1 MKVFGISIEGDTLD
15 SIVSRIKEAKQ
26 ALWIV
31 TANPEIL
38 LEARRDVAYAH
49 AIAQADVRSV
59 DGAGLAM
66 IGRLFGAR
74 WSRVTGVELGE
85 RLIAYAYEH
94 KLKVGFLGGF
104 AGVARLSAERWS
116 HAYPGL
122 QVLAEEGGRV
132 ASDGVDDEKGEE
144 ARHRLTL
151 FAPDILLVAF
161 GHPKQ
166 ERWIARYASDFPS
179 LKVVVGVGGTFD
191 YWAKRIP
198 RAPRFLQTLGLEWTW
213 RLCLEPRRITR
224 ILRAVVLFPVFAVVD
239 QLFS

>member
-1 MKVFGISIEGDTLD
+1 MNVFGISIEGGALE
-15 SIVSRIKEAKQ
+15 SMMARIKEAKQ
-26 ALWIV
+26 TLWIV

-38 LEARRDVAYAH
+38 LEARRDAAYAH

-66 IGRLFGAR
+66 IGRLFGAH

-85 RLIAYAYEH
+85 QLIAYAQEEG
-94 KLKVGFLGGF
+94 LKVGFIGGF
-104 AGVARLSAERWS
+104 AQVAQTAAEYWG
-116 HAYPGL
+116 HVHPGL
-122 QVLAEEGGRV
+122 RTLAEQGGRV
-132 ASDGVDDEKGEE
+132 AFDGTDDEMGEE

-198 RAPRFLQTLGLEWTW
+198 RAPRFLQMLGLEWMW
-213 RLCLEPRRITR
+213 RLCLEPRRIVR
-224 ILRAVVLFPVFAVVD
+224 ILRAVVLFPVLAIVD

>member
-1 MKVFGISIEGDTLD
+1 MKVFGISIEGDALE
-15 SIVSRIKEAKQ
+15 SIVSRIKETRQ

-38 LEARRDVAYAH
+38 LEARRDAAYAH
-49 AIAQADVRSV
+49 VITQADVRSV

-66 IGRLFGAR
+66 IGRLFGAH

-85 RLIAYAYEH
+85 RLIAYAHEH
-94 KLKVGFLGGF
+94 NLKVGFIGGS
-104 AGVARLSAERWS
+104 ARVAHLSAERWCQT
-116 HAYPGL
+116 YPEL

-132 ASDGVDDEKGEE
+132 ALDGTDDEMGEE

-166 ERWIARYASDFPS
+166 ERWIARYAGDFPS

-198 RAPRFLQTLGLEWTW
+198 RAPRLLRSLGLEWMW
-213 RLCLEPRRITR
+213 RLCLEPRRIVR
-224 ILRAVVLFPVFAVVD
+224 ILRAVVLFPILAIVD